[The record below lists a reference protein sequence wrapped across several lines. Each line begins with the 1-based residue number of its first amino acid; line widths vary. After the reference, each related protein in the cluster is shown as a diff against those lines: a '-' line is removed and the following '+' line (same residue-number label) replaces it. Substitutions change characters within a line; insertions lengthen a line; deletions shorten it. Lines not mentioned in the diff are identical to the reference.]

1 MIGGRRKNLSQA
13 ASQSESQGLTAAAQD
28 GELGARA
35 RIQTQ
40 AVSEHLD
47 EARTPSPVRQ
57 KTPEESPDEK
67 ANRRRRELEREMS
80 KEKTPTKKRRRF

>member
-1 MIGGRRKNLSQA
+1 MIGGRRKNSIQV
-13 ASQSESQGLTAAAQD
+13 ASQCESQGLPAASQD
-28 GELGARA
+28 GEPKGRSG
-35 RIQTQ
+35 IQTQ
-40 AVSEHLD
+40 AVTEHVD